1 MTRRAWPRDR
11 SRRGD
16 CSKRA
21 RKKAPRREVSRRL
34 RFHTRVVLLRCPVCC
49 ICTRCPI
56 RCSFNRPFG
65 ASRSFVRQESR
76 HLQSTM
82 ILSATWSMSCE
93 RIRAHRVLMVSTLLA
108 ELYRP
113 LHCAACRGKTA
124 LAARPCQILARGSSG
139 CDAIGEGRRHE
150 LCELHRC

>member
-21 RKKAPRREVSRRL
+21 RQKAPRREVSRRL
-34 RFHTRVVLLRCPVCC
+34 RVHTRVVLLRCPVCC

-56 RCSFNRPFG
+56 RCSFNTPFG
-65 ASRSFVRQESR
+65 ASRYFVRPIRQESR

-82 ILSATWSMSCE
+82 ILSATCHSTSCE
-93 RIRAHRVLMVSTLLA
+93 RIRAHSVIMVSTLLA
-108 ELYRP
+108 QLYRP
-113 LHCAACRGKTA
+113 LHCAACRGKAA
-124 LAARPCQILARGSSG
+124 LAARPCQILARGSS
-139 CDAIGEGRRHE
+139 EGRRHE
-150 LCELHRC
+150 LCGLHRC